1 MFKKLTL
8 EDKLKAERA
17 EKMDL
22 LRNQEQLEEAVL
34 GLAQIISN
42 YVSEEE
48 PDDQI
53 VL

>member
-22 LRNQEQLEEAVL
+22 LRNQEQLEEAVFE
-34 GLAQIISN
+34 LAQIISQT
-42 YVSEEE
+42 VMEEE
-48 PDDQI
+48 PDGQA